1 MGVRADGPPPEWAKN
16 IVTILVRP
24 QNEGNIGAVAR
35 CMMNFGLTEL
45 RIAGESPP
53 ISEVGRS
60 RAKHAQSILDA
71 TRSFNTLDDSLQ
83 GLSLAIGTS
92 GKRELGEKTA
102 HRHFLLP
109 NELPKRIPIDH
120 GKIGIVFGPEGKG
133 LLNSELRLCDFL
145 VTIPTWEGYPIMNLS
160 HAVSIICYEWY
171 SQMESSDHITGNR
184 RLDPMLRSRFRDE
197 VRRLVSNIPL
207 QDHKKKSI
215 EDTINR
221 IVMRGLPKDEEI
233 SRILSVVTASADSFD
248 R

>member
-120 GKIGIVFGPEGKG
+120 GKIC
-133 LLNSELRLCDFL
+133 LLYTSPSPRDQRGSRM
-145 VTIPTWEGYPIMNLS
+145 P
-160 HAVSIICYEWY
+160 
-171 SQMESSDHITGNR
+171 SS
-184 RLDPMLRSRFRDE
+184 
-197 VRRLVSNIPL
+197 
-207 QDHKKKSI
+207 
-215 EDTINR
+215 
-221 IVMRGLPKDEEI
+221 
-233 SRILSVVTASADSFD
+233 A
-248 R
+248 